1 MNRETST
8 KTPRR
13 MRRMPDKL
21 FGRVVSKIKQRAT
34 KLPSQETMAVID
46 EAVRAVRN
54 KRDRK

>member
-21 FGRVVSKIKQRAT
+21 FDRVVSKIKQRAS
-34 KLPSQETMAVID
+34 KLPPQETMAVID